1 MFLPSPKPLIP
12 ILVKPV
18 LPAWVLVAALAA
30 QYAIIAIGSPPKPD
44 CTLKVHY
51 PHYSTSMDRRESVDS
66 IKVNITSEC
75 TAPQAFTE
83 ITAQITEV
91 VNGVTAD
98 YLFESVRQN
107 ADPENSHNASFKNL
121 WKACTKGSESLYIGS
136 AHGFVRLKSGEEI
149 KVSNSS
155 GKYHPENCRIK
166 TK

>member
-30 QYAIIAIGSPPKPD
+30 QYAII
-44 CTLKVHY
+44 
-51 PHYSTSMDRRESVDS
+51 
-66 IKVNITSEC
+66 
-75 TAPQAFTE
+75 
-83 ITAQITEV
+83 AQITEV

-136 AHGFVRLKSGEEI
+136 AHGFVHLKSGEEI

>member
-1 MFLPSPKPLIP
+1 MFLPSPKPLIS

-18 LPAWVLVAALAA
+18 LPTWVLVAALAA
-30 QYAIIAIGSPPKPD
+30 QYAITSIGSPPKPD

-51 PHYSTSMDRRESVDS
+51 PHYSTSMERRESVDS

-75 TAPQAFTE
+75 TVPQEFTE
-83 ITAQITEV
+83 VTAQITEV

-98 YLFESVRQN
+98 YPFESVRQN

-155 GKYHPENCRIK
+155 GKYHPEKCRIK